1 MAFHIGGVLRRPGIS
16 SVKTDVLSDSVKF
29 TVTTA
34 AGTILSPYVH
44 HRQMYI
50 SQLRNTIN
58 G

>member
-1 MAFHIGGVLRRPGIS
+1 VGGLLRRPGIS
-16 SVKTDVLSDSVKF
+16 SVQTDALSDSVKF

-34 AGTILSPYVH
+34 AGTILSLYVH

-50 SQLRNTIN
+50 SQLRNTII